1 MDFIKTSSLRALI
14 ELTFQRNWNGF
25 IWMSRKGVI
34 AKRVKA
40 APDGYI
46 ENQRPNAQS
55 GWPRNECSALGQ
67 NRIRPTEVSA
77 KVNRSADHAT
87 RPGKHCPAVGQDN
100 VSRHAAHDQRASR
113 ETSLAAAQP
122 VRVPRRCIRP
132 SRERTSHVRPRNHR
146 PNLYPRPVAD
156 HIRPT
161 ADRPIRSTTPDS
173 TRDSDSGRPDRPSE
187 RRGRPEAVFE
197 AQSAQFKPKAGADLA
212 RLGLAAFH
220 T

>member
-67 NRIRPTEVSA
+67 NHSVRLSLGQSPT
-77 KVNRSADHAT
+77 T
-87 RPGKHCPAVGQDN
+87 RPITQHDPGNMPAVGQATTP
-100 VSRHAAHDQRASR
+100 RHNRARPKRASR
-113 ETSLAAAQP
+113 EVTPRGRATHLTYRPTLPSEPGTSLASG
-122 VRVPRRCIRP
+122 RRP
-132 SRERTSHVRPRNHR
+132 SA
-146 PNLYPRPVAD
+146 NL
-156 HIRPT
+156 IRPT
-161 ADRPIRSTTPDS
+161 TPADRHNI
-173 TRDSDSGRPDRPSE
+173 RPDRSDSAKDPTV
-187 RRGRPEAVFE
+187 RPTVPTTVRTPRSTRSRF
-197 AQSAQFKPKAGADLA
+197 
-212 RLGLAAFH
+212 
-220 T
+220 